1 MKIGTIGYN
10 YIHDL
15 NKEHFEMDRPKGP
28 GAPLLLLVKTP
39 SVFVI
44 GGKEY
49 SVKPDS
55 YVLLRPETPCRYTG
69 KNDLYTDDW
78 MYFEND
84 FWNQKFIDELEIPTD
99 TPVHLG
105 NNIEELSQLIHILCY
120 EHYTSDAY
128 HNEIAERYTDI
139 LFLKL
144 SRLLKLKRCA
154 FSDALTEK
162 NYRLTQLRNEIFTQ
176 PDAITDVSEMARALG
191 MSRSGFQHLY
201 KKMFGVSVMTD
212 VISSRIQKAKR
223 LLSATNLTVRDIALR
238 CGYNNEYSFMRQF
251 REKEGKTPTEYRN
264 SL

>member
-10 YIHDL
+10 YIHDVK
-15 NKEHFEMDRPKGP
+15 KENFKMDRPKGP

-39 SVFVI
+39 AEFVI
-44 GGKEY
+44 DGKEY
-49 SVKPDS
+49 SVKPNS
-55 YVLLRPETPCRYTG
+55 FVLLGTETPSTYTG
-69 KNDLYTDDW
+69 KEAIYTDDW
-78 MYFEND
+78 IYFEND
-84 FWNQKFIDELEIPTD
+84 FWDQEFVDGLEIPTD

-105 NNIEELSQLIHILCY
+105 NNMEELSQLVHILCY
-120 EHYTSDAY
+120 ERYTSDAY
-128 HNEIAERYTDI
+128 HSEIEERYTDI
-139 LFLKL
+139 LFFKL

-154 FSDALTEK
+154 FSEALTEK

-176 PDAITDVSEMARALG
+176 PDSIPDVGEMAKWLG

-201 KKMFGVSVMTD
+201 KRMFGVSVITD

-223 LLSATNLTVRDIALR
+223 LLSATNLTVREIAQR

-251 REKEGKTPTEYRN
+251 REKEGKTPTEFRN

>member
-1 MKIGTIGYN
+1 
-10 YIHDL
+10 
-15 NKEHFEMDRPKGP
+15 
-28 GAPLLLLVKTP
+28 
-39 SVFVI
+39 VI

-84 FWNQKFIDELEIPTD
+84 FWNQKFIDELEIPID

>member
-10 YIHDL
+10 YIHDVK
-15 NKEHFEMDRPKGP
+15 KENFKMDRPKGP

-39 SVFVI
+39 AEFVI
-44 GGKEY
+44 DGKEH
-49 SVKPDS
+49 SVKPNS
-55 YVLLRPETPCRYTG
+55 FVLLGTETPSTYTG
-69 KNDLYTDDW
+69 KEDIYTDDW
-78 MYFEND
+78 IYFEND
-84 FWNQKFIDELEIPTD
+84 FWDQEFIDSLGIPTD

-105 NNIEELSQLIHILCY
+105 NNMEELSQLIHILCY
-120 EHYTSDAY
+120 ERYTSDAY
-128 HNEIAERYTDI
+128 HSEIEERYIDI

-154 FSDALTEK
+154 FSEALTEK

-176 PDAITDVSEMARALG
+176 PDSIPDVGEMAKWLG

-201 KKMFGVSVMTD
+201 KRMFGVSVITD

-223 LLSATNLTVRDIALR
+223 LLSATNLTVREIAQR

-251 REKEGKTPTEYRN
+251 REKEGKTPTEFRN